1 MPRDQKVSYLL
12 AERLCRPQR
21 VGIFGH
27 RGVGKTTLLTMLYRE
42 AVGGR
47 LPGLRL
53 AAADARTADY
63 LSDKILPLEAG
74 QPLPA
79 TLAETELRFHLYR
92 DDIRI
97 ELLVKD
103 YQGEHVELGREEPIR
118 EFLSDCD
125 AVWLCLDAADLSHP
139 DARLRRQQEIEQL
152 IEDYLAAEA
161 QPSMDRPVALV
172 LTKADLLFDN
182 LEAAQ
187 DAAWAPAFD
196 MVRHALETHCPHSGL
211 FPVSSL
217 GKPPGTSSPLQPFGL
232 AEPLMWLV
240 EMLQVQDTARLE
252 RLFAQRA
259 EVGLLGRCVACFTRR
274 YPGTPAAI
282 QFQER
287 FRQLRWRRRRR
298 RGLLG
303 TATAACLV
311 LGLTVYDAVG
321 YQQAQRFEADHPH
334 EPAASLSQWQH
345 YRSWHPTRRWLGP
358 GSAPEDDRHVQDLE
372 QAARKQARGD
382 RLAAL
387 DKLARNVDADP
398 EAAWQQFRE
407 FREQFP
413 ETDPADLEKVRTA
426 LKERYDQQIA
436 QRTRQAFDE
445 LETAEKQA
453 ADLSDLITRADRFLH
468 DFPGSVE
475 ETEVRRRRDTYLLR
489 LDERDIEEAR
499 TYSAQQPL
507 NFQTRR
513 EHYQNYLTKHPS
525 GGAFTAEAEAALKAI
540 AAEWDRYDFRAV
552 RDLVLANPGHTAG
565 WVDRCRAYLAVHPDG
580 RFRVAAADLLRW
592 SERIT
597 EPHDY
602 RVVLRCGQFDHSVA
616 RFFSRGPKL
625 SVELEVAGVRYGPST
640 ICKNRYDPEWNF
652 EFPRRVRWQSGDAIR
667 IRVTEH
673 SWADRVVLEVSS
685 AEGDPLALQWLT
697 GEVWAGTN
705 WLKFESDFALPNLPA
720 IE

>member
-1 MPRDQKVSYLL
+1 MPRYDQLSHTL

-63 LSDKILPLEAG
+63 LSDKILQLEAG

-79 TLAETELRFHLYR
+79 TLAESELRFHLYR
-92 DDIRI
+92 GDTRI

-118 EFLSDCD
+118 EFLRDCD
-125 AVWLCLDAADLSHP
+125 AVWLCLDAAGLTQS

-152 IEDYLAAEA
+152 MEDYLAAEP
-161 QPSMDRPVALV
+161 QRSMDRPVALV
-172 LTKADLLFDN
+172 LTKADLLFDS

-187 DAAWAPAFD
+187 GSEWAASFD
-196 MVRHALETHCPHSGL
+196 MARHALQTHCPHSGL

-217 GKPPGTSSPLQPFGL
+217 GKASTLQPFGL
-232 AEPLMWLV
+232 AEPLNWLI
-240 EMLQVQDTARLE
+240 EMLQVQDVARLE
-252 RLFAQRA
+252 KLFAGRVDA
-259 EVGLLGRCVACFTRR
+259 GLLGRCVACFGGR
-274 YPGTPAAI
+274 YAGTAEAA

-287 FRQLRWRRRRR
+287 LRHLRRERRRR

-303 TATAACLV
+303 TAAAACLV
-311 LGLTVYDAVG
+311 LGLTAYDAVG
-321 YQQAQRFEADHPH
+321 YQQARRFEADHPQ
-334 EPAASLSQWQH
+334 EPAAVLGQWQR
-345 YRSWHPTRRWLGP
+345 YQSWHPTRRWLGP
-358 GSAPEDDRHVQDLE
+358 GSSTADERHLQDLE
-372 QAARKQARGD
+372 QAARKQARD
-382 RLAAL
+382 DQLAAL
-387 DKLARNVDADP
+387 DKLAHNADADP

-407 FREQFP
+407 FREAFP
-413 ETDPADLEKVRTA
+413 ETEPADLEAMRTA
-426 LKERYDQQIA
+426 LKERRDQQAA
-436 QRTRQAFDE
+436 QRARRAFDE
-445 LETAEKQA
+445 LETAEKQT
-453 ADLSDLITRADRFLH
+453 ADLPDLITRANRFLH
-468 DFPGSVE
+468 DFPGSAE
-475 ETEVRRRRDTYLLR
+475 EAEVRRRRAAYLLR
-489 LDERDIEEAR
+489 LDERDIQSAR
-499 TYSAQQPL
+499 DYSARQPL

-513 EHYQNYLTKHPS
+513 EHYQNYLAKHPS
-525 GGAFTAEAEAALKAI
+525 GGAFTAEAEAALNTI
-540 AAEWDRYDFRAV
+540 AGEWDRYDFRAV
-552 RDLVLANPGHTAG
+552 RDLFLANPGHTAA
-565 WVDRCRAYLAVHPDG
+565 WVDRCRSYLAVHPDG
-580 RFRVAAADLLRW
+580 RFRTAAADLLRW

-597 EPHDY
+597 APHEY
-602 RVVLRCGQFDHSVA
+602 RVVLRSGQFDHSVA

-652 EFPRRVRWQSGDAIR
+652 EFPRPVRWKSGDPVH

-673 SWADRVVLEVSS
+673 SWADRVVLDLSS
-685 AEGDPLALQWLT
+685 ADGEPLALQLLS

-705 WLKFESDFALPNLPA
+705 CLKFESDFALPGLPPV
-720 IE
+720 E